1 MNTQIIRYEFC
12 LCDFRE
18 YYNSHHLALWLS
30 IKNWINVIINENLK
44 KDPKIFSSIYSIL
57 DLCFMTLPCSLLQV
71 LGPLGIPQHSS
82 KILHQGLCIIHCS
95 HCLQC
100 FALDI
105 CMPYSLTFT
114 QISVQMLPPCRTSL
128 ITPCKIPPSCHL
140 KNPFNLLYFFLQGI
154 YHCLTICHR
163 LTLLFVSPK

>member
-1 MNTQIIRYEFC
+1 MFLLTRIERKIPK
-12 LCDFRE
+12 
-18 YYNSHHLALWLS
+18 SHQFILFWISVLWLS
-30 IKNWINVIINENLK
+30 
-44 KDPKIFSSIYSIL
+44 
-57 DLCFMTLPCSLLQV
+57 PCSLLQV
-71 LGPLGIPQHSS
+71 LGPLRITQHSS

-95 HCLQC
+95 CCLQC

-128 ITPCKIPPSCHL
+128 ITPCKIPPSCHF